1 MSKTYTGVLL
11 IVGPI
16 LVILGYLLLPQNA
29 PGNDPTSFADVISA
43 IAGGNSTL
51 IDICLLM
58 VAGGMAALV
67 GGIYLANRQHAASD
81 KEEDPRTTWGGLITI
96 ISFVG
101 FISTIGIIAAIAG
114 AVESANDAGDVSGM
128 AAAPTV
134 APILAIGTGIQ
145 AYADIFFGIGI
156 AVMASAWAQG
166 SVHDRNTSYVLA
178 VVGVLTV
185 LARVILGLTD
195 AAGDTTAMVGSILYV
210 IATISFVSIGVQT
223 LQAKS

>member
-1 MSKTYTGVLL
+1 
-11 IVGPI
+11 
-16 LVILGYLLLPQNA
+16 
-29 PGNDPTSFADVISA
+29 
-43 IAGGNSTL
+43 
-51 IDICLLM
+51 M

-67 GGIYLANRQHAASD
+67 GGIYLANRQHATSD

-114 AVESANDAGDVSGM
+114 AVASANDAGDPSGM
-128 AAAPTV
+128 AAASTV

-185 LARVILGLTD
+185 LARVILGLTG
-195 AAGDTTAMVGSILYV
+195 AEGDITAMVGSILYV